1 MATISASMVK
11 ELRTITGAAMMD
23 CKKALTESDGD
34 LTTAQELLR
43 KKGQATAIKKS
54 DRETK
59 EGAISIQNVGQRI
72 SLLKIACETDF
83 VAINQ
88 EFKDFINKIGQQ
100 ANEVGADG
108 LMEKTTAEGPIK
120 EQFVEAIAK
129 MGENM
134 AIVEGITWDIS
145 ENSIVGHYTHSNGK
159 IGVLVELQG
168 DKNGREE
175 KIQSIARDIAMHI
188 AASNVEAISENDVD
202 PQFIE
207 KERKFLI
214 DQAADSG
221 KPANIIE
228 KMVEGRLKKFK
239 KEICL
244 LNQNFVKN
252 PDITISQFLEQAAK
266 EVGTDLKVERIYKS
280 QF

>member
-11 ELRTITGAAMMD
+11 ELRTVTGAAMMD

-34 LTTAQELLR
+34 LTAAQELLR
-43 KKGQATAIKKS
+43 KKGQATAVKKS
-54 DRETK
+54 GRETK
-59 EGAISIQNVGQRI
+59 EGAISIQNADQKV
-72 SLLKIACETDF
+72 SLIKVACETDF

-88 EFKDFINKIGQQ
+88 LFKDFIDQIAQQ

-108 LMEKTTAEGPIK
+108 LMEKTTTKGPIK

-134 AIVEGITWDIS
+134 AIVDGITWDIND
-145 ENSIVGHYTHSNGK
+145 NSAIGHYTHSNRK

-168 DKNGREE
+168 NKNGREE
-175 KIQSIARDIAMHI
+175 KIQSFAKDVAMHI
-188 AASNVEAISENDVD
+188 AASNVEAISEKDLD
-202 PQFIE
+202 PEYIE

-244 LNQNFVKN
+244 LNQNFIKD
-252 PDITISQFLEQAAK
+252 PDITISQFLENASK